1 MNKVTKSYRVFT
13 VLNYIFM
20 ALIVAVC
27 LVPFLHT
34 LAKAL
39 NDGNDTMRGG
49 VTIFPRVFTL
59 QNFKV
64 LLADTS
70 LYSAAGISILSV
82 ISVVISHLAVQFMA
96 AYALSHADLPGRK
109 KIMLFTIIPTFISGG
124 TIPSYLLYVKL
135 GLLNNFLIYFL
146 PGLYSFYNV
155 MIIRSYIEGSVPISL
170 NEAAKL
176 DGAGEIRVMLR
187 IVLPLCKPVLATV
200 ALWLAVGSWNNWTTV
215 LYYITDSRLFNLQY
229 KLMQVVKESERLQA
243 LLQQAQLT
251 GEVVTEEVKST
262 PESLQCAQVIV
273 TVLPIVMVYPFLQ
286 KYFVK
291 GVTLGAVK

>member
-124 TIPSYLLYVKL
+124 TIPSYILYVKL
-135 GLLNNFLIYFL
+135 GLLNNFLIGFRDC
-146 PGLYSFYNV
+146 
-155 MIIRSYIEGSVPISL
+155 IRS
-170 NEAAKL
+170 
-176 DGAGEIRVMLR
+176 
-187 IVLPLCKPVLATV
+187 
-200 ALWLAVGSWNNWTTV
+200 
-215 LYYITDSRLFNLQY
+215 IT
-229 KLMQVVKESERLQA
+229 
-243 LLQQAQLT
+243 
-251 GEVVTEEVKST
+251 
-262 PESLQCAQVIV
+262 
-273 TVLPIVMVYPFLQ
+273 
-286 KYFVK
+286 
-291 GVTLGAVK
+291 